1 MKRPIAL
8 AALVAAWVSTAPAI
22 EPAPKA
28 AAKPAPAP
36 TVQTAPKPAAAPASA
51 GVSFSRDLVPV
62 LRTQC
67 ATCHMTGTEAGSM
80 ALHPGAAYASL
91 VNIKSPVAGLVRV
104 VPGKPEQSYLLM
116 KLNGTHLDHGGKGTR
131 MPFGMPPLPQK
142 VVDQFAAWIKAGA
155 KNN

>member
-1 MKRPIAL
+1 MAL
-8 AALVAAWVSTAPAI
+8 AAVLAAWVGTAPAF
-22 EPAPKA
+22 ESAPKAAPGAAAPA
-28 AAKPAPAP
+28 AAKPA
-36 TVQTAPKPAAAPASA
+36 AATTA

-62 LRTQC
+62 LRSQC
-67 ATCHMTGTEAGSM
+67 ATCHMTGQEAGNL

-91 VNIKSPVAGLVRV
+91 VNVKSPVVGLVRV

-131 MPFGMPPLPQK
+131 MPFGVPPLPQK